1 MPDKYHELSGP
12 SLVGTVVTARL
23 HLEARGRS
31 GRLIGGGATLYCAEA
46 RKCPTC
52 SQSPIVSQLKSF
64 QSYLNLR
71 PVLHPFEFAPY
82 WKYRYSTS

>member
-1 MPDKYHELSGP
+1 VPDKCHGLSGAGV
-12 SLVGTVVTARL
+12 VGTVGMGRP
-23 HLEARGRS
+23 HREARGRS

-46 RKCPTC
+46 RKCLFC

-64 QSYLNLR
+64 QSYPNLR
-71 PVLHPFEFAPY
+71 AVLHPFEFAPY